1 MLEQVGDILELPL
14 SYAAITVMFARLA
27 RSFPPPRLAR
37 GFSAATPSFVEV
49 NGQKFHVLSAGD
61 ATAPPLLCMPGAMGT
76 AETDWAPQLEGL
88 AAGGRRVISFDPR
101 GYGQSRPPA
110 RRFPHDYY
118 HIDAADAAGLMRAL
132 GHERY
137 DLMGWSDGANAGVI
151 LAAQNAAAVRKLV
164 VFGGNSYITQE
175 DIDAYE
181 ATRDVAATWS
191 KRMKA
196 SLEPIYGDDL
206 QPMWSSFCDGMQAI
220 FAEGGDICQAEARAL
235 ACPTFV
241 LGGEKDPIVP
251 ANHPRWFA
259 ENIPG
264 ARLHMFPEGK
274 HNIHLRFA
282 DEFNQLVLD
291 FLKED

>member
-1 MLEQVGDILELPL
+1 
-14 SYAAITVMFARLA
+14 
-27 RSFPPPRLAR
+27 
-37 GFSAATPSFVEV
+37 
-49 NGQKFHVLSAGD
+49 
-61 ATAPPLLCMPGAMGT
+61 
-76 AETDWAPQLEGL
+76 
-88 AAGGRRVISFDPR
+88 
-101 GYGQSRPPA
+101 
-110 RRFPHDYY
+110 
-118 HIDAADAAGLMRAL
+118 
-132 GHERY
+132 
-137 DLMGWSDGANAGVI
+137 MGWSDGANAGVI

-220 FAEGGDICQAEARAL
+220 FAAGGDICQAEARAL

>member
-118 HIDAADAAGLMRAL
+118 HIDA
-132 GHERY
+132 
-137 DLMGWSDGANAGVI
+137 
-151 LAAQNAAAVRKLV
+151 
-164 VFGGNSYITQE
+164 
-175 DIDAYE
+175 YE

-220 FAEGGDICQAEARAL
+220 FAAGGDICQAEARAL

-264 ARLHMFPEGK
+264 ARLHMFPEDK